1 MEPGLEMNVKT
12 KGNVTADCRSGV
24 CTYAGLHEHR
34 QQDGEG
40 AAPLSPAL
48 LGSSACFGVHSSLP
62 YHLQV
67 KPALPED
74 KHGVGG
80 EGTR

>member
-1 MEPGLEMNVKT
+1 MKSGLKMNFKT
-12 KGNVTADCRSGV
+12 KGNVTADCRSAV

-48 LGSSACFGVHSSLP
+48 MGSCAWFGASQALSNLLP
-62 YHLQV
+62 PQR
-67 KPALPED
+67 KPCTA
-74 KHGVGG
+74 
-80 EGTR
+80 